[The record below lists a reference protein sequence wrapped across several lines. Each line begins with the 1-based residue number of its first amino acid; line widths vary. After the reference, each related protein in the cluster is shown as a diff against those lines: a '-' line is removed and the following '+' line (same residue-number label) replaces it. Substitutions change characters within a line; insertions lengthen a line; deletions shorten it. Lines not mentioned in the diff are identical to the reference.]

1 MSRMTYDEI
10 VDSLSNE
17 EVFTNK
23 EAQLVYLD
31 FLIKVERFIDK
42 EMHRF
47 SVSHFFLFVGHKDV
61 IQYGP
66 DASPKF
72 CGFGIAS
79 GVSFLFMWITDGQG
93 GIEKEVKGSMD
104 EVVKIFPEF
113 LAKYEELTDV

>member
-72 CGFGIAS
+72 HGLGIGS
-79 GVSFLFMWITDGQG
+79 GVSFLRMWIVDQQG
-93 GIEKEVKGSMD
+93 NMKKEVKGNID
-104 EVVKIFPEF
+104 EVVKVFPDF